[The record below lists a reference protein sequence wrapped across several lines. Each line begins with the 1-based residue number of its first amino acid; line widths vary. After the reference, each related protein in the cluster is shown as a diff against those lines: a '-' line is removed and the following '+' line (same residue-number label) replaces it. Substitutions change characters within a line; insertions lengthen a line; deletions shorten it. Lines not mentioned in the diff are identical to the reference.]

1 MKITEFRRLIREV
14 VRKVIKE
21 ESDVMLQGFDL
32 AQAYKSK
39 QWNDVMELL
48 IDQDL
53 SPKDAKALLNR
64 FKTEALVLEIDL
76 NEYYNATGYDDDNID
91 NLIETPTP
99 IKELA
104 KIDTNLAKTYAAKGY
119 KYFSLIPVD
128 YNRGTDYINLALSKT
143 KDLLTMIEGEY

>member
-1 MKITEFRRLIREV
+1 MKISEFRKLIREE

-21 ESDVMLQGFDL
+21 ESDVMLVGYDL

-76 NEYYNATGYDDDNID
+76 NEATGYDDDNID

>member
-1 MKITEFRRLIREV
+1 M
-14 VRKVIKE
+14 
-21 ESDVMLQGFDL
+21 
-32 AQAYKSK
+32 
-39 QWNDVMELL
+39 
-48 IDQDL
+48 
-53 SPKDAKALLNR
+53 
-64 FKTEALVLEIDL
+64 LEIDL
-76 NEYYNATGYDDDNID
+76 DEATEYDEDNDID

-104 KIDTNLAKTYAAKGY
+104 KIDRKYAVTYAAKGY

>member
-1 MKITEFRRLIREV
+1 MKITEFRRLIREE

-48 IDQDL
+48 IYQDL

-76 NEYYNATGYDDDNID
+76 NEVTGYDDDID

>member
-1 MKITEFRRLIREV
+1 MKTSEFRKLIREE

-21 ESDVMLQGFDL
+21 ESDVMLLGFDL

-39 QWNDVMELL
+39 KWNDVMELL

-76 NEYYNATGYDDDNID
+76 TEATGYDDDDDID

>member
-1 MKITEFRRLIREV
+1 MKISEFRKLIREE

-32 AQAYKSK
+32 TQAYKSK

-76 NEYYNATGYDDDNID
+76 DNATGYDEDNDID

-104 KIDTNLAKTYAAKGY
+104 KIDRKYAITYAAKGY

-128 YNRGTDYINLALSKT
+128 YNRGTNYINLALSKT

>member
-1 MKITEFRRLIREV
+1 MKITEFRRLIREE

-76 NEYYNATGYDDDNID
+76 NEVTGYDDDID

>member
-1 MKITEFRRLIREV
+1 MKISEFRKLIREE

-21 ESDVMLQGFDL
+21 ESDVMLLGFDL

-39 QWNDVMELL
+39 KWNDVMELL

-76 NEYYNATGYDDDNID
+76 TEATGYDDDDDID

>member
-1 MKITEFRRLIREV
+1 MKISEFRKLIREE

-76 NEYYNATGYDDDNID
+76 TEATGYDDDDDID

-128 YNRGTDYINLALSKT
+128 YNRGSDYINLALSKT

>member
-1 MKITEFRRLIREV
+1 MKVSEFRKLIREE

-76 NEYYNATGYDDDNID
+76 NEVTGYDDDID

>member
-1 MKITEFRRLIREV
+1 M
-14 VRKVIKE
+14 
-21 ESDVMLQGFDL
+21 
-32 AQAYKSK
+32 
-39 QWNDVMELL
+39 
-48 IDQDL
+48 
-53 SPKDAKALLNR
+53 
-64 FKTEALVLEIDL
+64 LEIDL
-76 NEYYNATGYDDDNID
+76 NKATGYDDDDDID

>member
-1 MKITEFRRLIREV
+1 MKISEFRKLIREE

-39 QWNDVMELL
+39 RWNDVMELL

-76 NEYYNATGYDDDNID
+76 TEATGYDDDDDID

>member
-1 MKITEFRRLIREV
+1 MKISEFRKLIREEV
-14 VRKVIKE
+14 KKVIKE
-21 ESDVMLQGFDL
+21 ESNVMLQGFDL

-53 SPKDAKALLNR
+53 STKDAKALLNR

-76 NEYYNATGYDDDNID
+76 DVTGYDEDTID

-104 KIDTNLAKTYAAKGY
+104 KIDRKYAITYAAKGY

>member
-1 MKITEFRRLIREV
+1 MKISEFRKLIREE

-21 ESDVMLQGFDL
+21 ESDVMLVGYDL

-76 NEYYNATGYDDDNID
+76 NKATGYDDDDDID